1 MTDQQLA
8 EYRVE
13 LLRQRVEAEMRI
25 AQSLEKILMLAERC
39 IEQSPWA
46 MRILQGV
53 YAPKENKHDR

>member
-13 LLRQRVEAEMRI
+13 LLRQRVEAEERI
-25 AQSLEKILMLAERC
+25 ARSLEKILMLAERC